1 GNDLMPAS
9 CILSIASAAA
19 AAETGARLG
28 AIEPPL
34 WSASLAMTDCA
45 PDSPIE
51 HADTALPARAV
62 SAVFRRKSRR
72 EPFLLNSAA
81 GIFSSSLLF
90 TALAPCVLSWT
101 PTQVYDREAVDSV
114 VARRIFQRRTPRP
127 L

>member
-1 GNDLMPAS
+1 FAVSSNTFAPLLRRGWSNWFPFPAVLAGNDLMPAS

-19 AAETGARLG
+19 AAETGAGLG

-34 WSASLAMTDCA
+34 WSASLALTDCA

-72 EPFLLNSAA
+72 EPFLLN
-81 GIFSSSLLF
+81 
-90 TALAPCVLSWT
+90 
-101 PTQVYDREAVDSV
+101 
-114 VARRIFQRRTPRP
+114 
-127 L
+127 